1 MFSDTAMLALIA
13 VVAIGLVMTGSGL
26 LMMMRDM
33 RRRPSA
39 APEAIAALPDAT
51 LSRIEQGMMQQAEAM
66 SQSLASIGADVMALK
81 ADVEWLTGE
90 RMIETAINLA
100 RSGQSPAEV
109 SANTGLSED
118 AARTIAL
125 FRHN

>member
-13 VVAIGLVMTGSGL
+13 VVVLGLATTGSGL
-26 LMMMRDM
+26 VLMMRD
-33 RRRPSA
+33 RRSRT
-39 APEAIAALPDAT
+39 AALPESAAGLPEAA
-51 LSRIEQGMMQQAEAM
+51 LSRIEAGMMQQAEAM
-66 SQSLASIGADVMALK
+66 SQSLAAIGADVMALK

-90 RMIETAINLA
+90 RMIETAISLA
-100 RSGQSPAEV
+100 RSGQTPAEV

>member
-13 VVAIGLVMTGSGL
+13 IVVLGLATTGSGL
-26 LMMMRDM
+26 VLMMRDL
-33 RRRPSA
+33 RARTA
-39 APEAIAALPDAT
+39 ATPDHDIGADAA
-51 LSRIEQGMMQQAEAM
+51 LSRIELGMMQQAEAM
-66 SQSLASIGADVMALK
+66 SQSLAAIGADVMALR

-100 RSGQSPAEV
+100 RTGQSPAEV
-109 SANTGLSED
+109 AANTGLSED

>member
-13 VVAIGLVMTGSGL
+13 VVALGLVTTGSGL
-26 LMMMRDM
+26 VMMMRDL
-33 RRRPSA
+33 RRRPTA
-39 APEAIAALPDAT
+39 TPEGLAVLPDAT

-66 SQSLASIGADVMALK
+66 SQSLANIGADVMALK

-100 RSGQSPAEV
+100 RSGQTPAEV

>member
-1 MFSDTAMLALIA
+1 MFSDTVMLALM
-13 VVAIGLVMTGSGL
+13 AIGILGLATTGSGL
-26 LMMMRDM
+26 VLMVRDL
-33 RRRPSA
+33 RSRTALPA
-39 APEAIAALPDAT
+39 EPAQALPEAA
-51 LSRIEQGMMQQAEAM
+51 LSRIELGMMQQAEAL
-66 SQSLASIGADVMALK
+66 SQSMAAISADVMALK

-100 RSGQSPAEV
+100 RTGQSPAEV
-109 SANTGLSED
+109 AATTGLSED

>member
-13 VVAIGLVMTGSGL
+13 IVVLGLATTGSGL
-26 LMMMRDM
+26 VLMMRDL
-33 RRRPSA
+33 RARTA
-39 APEAIAALPDAT
+39 ATPDHGTGLPDAA
-51 LSRIEQGMMQQAEAM
+51 LSRIELGMMQQAEAM
-66 SQSLASIGADVMALK
+66 SQSLAAIGADVMALK

-100 RSGQSPAEV
+100 RTGQSPAEV
-109 SANTGLSED
+109 AANTGLSED

>member
-13 VVAIGLVMTGSGL
+13 VVVIGLATTGSGL
-26 LMMMRDM
+26 VMMMRDL
-33 RRRPSA
+33 RNRPTAS
-39 APEAIAALPDAT
+39 PEVQAALPDAT

-66 SQSLASIGADVMALK
+66 SQSLATIGADVMALK

-100 RSGQSPAEV
+100 RSGQTPAEV
-109 SANTGLSED
+109 SATTGLSED